1 MAMLFFIGFALAQSE
16 ANNSQQ
22 TSLCS
27 QRQSAI
33 KQPDAFHRSGMEKD
47 LISHRMETRA
57 FPQKSLAGFS
67 HPGFSELST
76 AWASWRSAA

>member
-1 MAMLFFIGFALAQSE
+1 MALLILTGFALAQSE
-16 ANNSQQ
+16 ANNFQQ

-27 QRQSAI
+27 HRQSII
-33 KQPDAFHRSGMEKD
+33 KEADAFHRSGMEKD

-57 FPQKSLAGFS
+57 FPQKSLTGLS

-76 AWASWRSAA
+76 AWASW